1 MPPPPARFLLGTLIV
16 NVVVHALAIAT
27 MGLLLLP
34 GIPGGLTAD
43 VADRAAYVAAHPWAW
58 RLGWLPWH
66 LCALADLLMG
76 VALVWTRWIPRL
88 PALLTLAVTLCAVV
102 PEQTGELTWVTHGV
116 DLAARAGDDPTALV
130 EYAGLEIWALRL
142 TAEVGASLY
151 MVMAAGW
158 TWCFVAAG
166 TWSRTL
172 TWLSVAT
179 WGSLAVGSLGLLL
192 PEPLR
197 PGEIVAAAANG
208 AGFPLLVAW
217 LWLVARRVRHSPN
230 R

>member
-1 MPPPPARFLLGTLIV
+1 MPLPPARFLVETLIV
-16 NVVVHALAIAT
+16 NAAVHALAIAT

-34 GIPGGLTAD
+34 GIPGGPTAD

-88 PALLTLAVTLCAVV
+88 PALLALAVTLYAVV
-102 PEQTGELTWVTHGV
+102 FEQTGEIAWVTSGV
-116 DLAARAGDDPTALV
+116 DLASRTRGDPKALA
-130 EYAGLEIWALRL
+130 EYAGLEEVALLL
-142 TAEVGASLY
+142 TAEVGASAY
-151 MVMAAGW
+151 MIMAACW

-192 PEPLR
+192 PEAVR
-197 PGEIVAAAANG
+197 PGEIVVAAANG

-217 LWLVARRVRHSPN
+217 LWLVARRVQAR
-230 R
+230 